1 MAGDV
6 QMRKQT
12 IGLAGALM
20 LCGIGMLTGCGARGL
35 EQAYS
40 FQEREAQMTPAAG
53 AGLAPFF
60 ASSLCVPE
68 SADGDIAPDDAVTA
82 QAGALFDVTDSSVIY
97 GKNIYDQMYP
107 ASITKVMTAIIAI
120 EEGNLSDAVTAND
133 DVVIREAGAS
143 MAGIKP
149 GDTFTL
155 EQLLY
160 GLMIPS
166 GNDAGAAIA
175 VHMAGSIDAFAEL
188 MNREAQKL
196 GATGTHFMNPHGLTN
211 ADHYTTAYDLYLIFN
226 EALKQPEFRKVTG
239 TTSYTADYTD
249 GSGNPVST
257 TWEGGNWYMVGQRQT
272 PDGLTVFS
280 GKTGTTSA
288 AGFCLI
294 MASRDQ
300 KEKEY
305 ISVVLKAPSR
315 PGLYDNMTNIISKIV
330 D

>member
-1 MAGDV
+1 
-6 QMRKQT
+6 MRKQT

-20 LCGIGMLTGCGARGL
+20 LCGISMLTGCGARGL

-166 GNDAGAAIA
+166 GERCSQCDC
-175 VHMAGSIDAFAEL
+175 GSYRRKHGCVCGEDECESEGTRCDPHAFCQCKWS
-188 MNREAQKL
+188 AQ
-196 GATGTHFMNPHGLTN
+196 HRP
-211 ADHYTTAYDLYLIFN
+211 LYNGI
-226 EALKQPEFRKVTG
+226 
-239 TTSYTADYTD
+239 
-249 GSGNPVST
+249 
-257 TWEGGNWYMVGQRQT
+257 
-272 PDGLTVFS
+272 
-280 GKTGTTSA
+280 
-288 AGFCLI
+288 
-294 MASRDQ
+294 
-300 KEKEY
+300 
-305 ISVVLKAPSR
+305 
-315 PGLYDNMTNIISKIV
+315 
-330 D
+330 

>member
-1 MAGDV
+1 
-6 QMRKQT
+6 MRKQT

-166 GNDAGAAIA
+166 GNDAANAIA
-175 VHMAGSIDAFAEL
+175 DHIAGSTDAFVEK
-188 MNREAQKL
+188 MNAKAKEL
-196 GATGTHFMNPHGLTN
+196 GATHTHFVNANGLHST
-211 ADHYTTAYDLYLIFN
+211 DHYTTAYDLYLIFN
-226 EALKQPEFRKVTG
+226 EALKLPLFCEIINAQ
-239 TTSYTADYTD
+239 SYTADYTD
-249 GSGNPVST
+249 ANGAAKQQVWKGAKGDMAEAVADHGVPLQHQGHPQQGGAQVHQHTGDEGSLHKGIRKHLQKIHDSSSSRKRRP
-257 TWEGGNWYMVGQRQT
+257 W
-272 PDGLTVFS
+272 GL
-280 GKTGTTSA
+280 A
-288 AGFCLI
+288 
-294 MASRDQ
+294 R
-300 KEKEY
+300 
-305 ISVVLKAPSR
+305 
-315 PGLYDNMTNIISKIV
+315 
-330 D
+330 